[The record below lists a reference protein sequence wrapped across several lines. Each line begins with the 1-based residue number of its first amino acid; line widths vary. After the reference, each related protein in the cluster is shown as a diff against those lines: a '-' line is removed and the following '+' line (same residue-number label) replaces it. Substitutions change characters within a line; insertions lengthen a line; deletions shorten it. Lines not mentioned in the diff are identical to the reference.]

1 MIHLFQKTQ
10 MGLCLSQPTQEH
22 SLIKNV
28 SGSVFCQIAFRVVGQ
43 FLYQKNPVDLMMT
56 GLCWIFFFFLLTMP
70 GYDIF
75 LKTFILKAI
84 DFFYPGKGWE
94 EDYKDE
100 RVFGFW
106 QSYPFIVRSLSVNE
120 TRAQVPTI
128 RTKQSL
134 LDG

>member
-10 MGLCLSQPTQEH
+10 LGLCLSQPTQEH
-22 SLIKNV
+22 GLKKKHIRFSVLPNGISCGGSIFV
-28 SGSVFCQIAFRVVGQ
+28 SKESCRFDDDR
-43 FLYQKNPVDLMMT
+43 LM
-56 GLCWIFFFFLLTMP
+56 LFFFLTMP

-128 RTKQSL
+128 RTKRSL

>member
-1 MIHLFQKTQ
+1 MPNCISCGGSIF
-10 MGLCLSQPTQEH
+10 
-22 SLIKNV
+22 V
-28 SGSVFCQIAFRVVGQ
+28 SKESCRFDDDR
-43 FLYQKNPVDLMMT
+43 LM
-56 GLCWIFFFFLLTMP
+56 LDFFFFFLLTMP

-128 RTKQSL
+128 RTKRSL